1 MIIYMVYAIILSVH
15 RRSVISS
22 DLETSTAAAYKG
34 EDGNEGVVNPDM
46 DGGYGGDEA
55 EL

>member
-15 RRSVISS
+15 RRSVIAPSKQEEREER
-22 DLETSTAAAYKG
+22 DEG
-34 EDGNEGVVNPDM
+34 EVYDEGVVNPHSE
-46 DGGYGGDEA
+46 GYKGDEA